1 MIPLLLISKAGPQ
14 AGLFSASLPWILIAI
29 LLTLA
34 VIAACAVLVL
44 RKAEDFDRRLDRLD
58 QLEDIRAGV
67 QRVAD
72 EHGNLD
78 LRQVEHALLD
88 IRDGQKRMEDRLI
101 QTIEALRAR
110 PSESAE
116 PVQDA
121 PARILADRVF
131 GRLITLGYEQIS
143 LLTPIDELDALAQ
156 DGKTGE
162 VLVEARRNGVQCKGR
177 IAIQDGV
184 ILDVELRSV
193 YSAFP

>member
-1 MIPLLLISKAGPQ
+1 MTLLLLAPE
-14 AGLFSASLPWILIAI
+14 AGLMAAALPWLLIAI

-34 VIAACAVLVL
+34 VIAACAVIAL
-44 RKAEDFDRRLDRLD
+44 RKVEQLDKRLDHLD
-58 QLEDIRAGV
+58 QLDDIRGGV

-101 QTIEALRAR
+101 QTIEALRSRPAA
-110 PSESAE
+110 PSEGS
-116 PVQDA
+116 QDV

-131 GRLITLGYEQIS
+131 GRLVTLGYEQIS
-143 LLTPIDELDALAQ
+143 LLTPIDELDSMT
-156 DGKTGE
+156 GEGENGE
-162 VLVEARRNGVQCKGR
+162 VLIEARRNGVQCKGR
-177 IAIQDGV
+177 VTIQDGV